1 MGALSGLKVVELA
14 GIGPA
19 PFACMMLSDMGAEVI
34 QVDRL
39 EPSGLGSASDPRL
52 RISNRGRRSIAL
64 DLKKP
69 EAIDIVLRLVADA
82 DILIEGYRPGVAER
96 LGLGPDA
103 CHTINPRLVYGRMT
117 GWGQDGPLAQTA
129 AHDLNFIAI
138 TGALHAIGPAD
149 GPPVSPLNYVGDF
162 GGGALYLVVGVLA
175 AVIEAGR
182 SGLGQVV
189 DAAIVDGA
197 TSLSTFIFTQMANGA
212 WTDRRGSNLAD
223 GGRPYY
229 DVYETSDRKYV
240 SLAAIEGKF
249 YRQFLDRAGI
259 DPSTLPDQN
268 DPAGWP
274 ELRARIAAVMRT
286 RTRDEWA
293 MHFDGS
299 DACLAPVLSPVEAA
313 SHPHMKARD
322 MLVEHQG
329 VLQPAPAPRFSR
341 TTSKIAG
348 PPEAPG
354 AHTDVVLADIGIVPE
369 EIARLRADKV
379 AG

>member
-19 PFACMMLSDMGAEVI
+19 PFAGMMLSDMGAEVV
-34 QVDRL
+34 QVERL

-52 RISNRGRRSIAL
+52 RISNRGRRSIAV

-69 EAIDIVLRLVADA
+69 EAIEIVLRLVADA

-96 LGLGPDA
+96 LGLGPDVCQA
-103 CHTINPRLVYGRMT
+103 INPRLVYGRMT

-138 TGALHAIGPAD
+138 TGALHAIGPAG

-175 AVIEAGR
+175 AVIEARSSGR
-182 SGLGQVV
+182 GQVV

-212 WTDRRGSNLAD
+212 WVDRRGSNLAD

-229 DVYETSDRKYV
+229 DVYETADGKYV

-249 YRQFLDRAGI
+249 YREFLDRVGL
-259 DPSTLPDQN
+259 DPATLPDQN

-274 ELRARIAAVMRT
+274 ELRERIAEVMLT

-293 MHFDGS
+293 ELFESS
-299 DACLAPVLSPVEAA
+299 DACFAPVLSPIEA
-313 SHPHMKARD
+313 SDHPHLTARET
-322 MLVEHQG
+322 LIEHEG
-329 VLQPAPAPRFSR
+329 ILQPSPAPRFSR
-341 TTSKIAG
+341 TPSKIAG
-348 PPEAPG
+348 SPVVPG
-354 AHTDVVLADIGIVPE
+354 THTDAILSDAGFTPN
-369 EIARLRADKV
+369 EIARLRMAMV
-379 AG
+379 VR